1 MIIKKIKDERFNK
14 GGLRFTHNYD
24 MKSKDSGNS
33 VLYYNGQIILTYN
46 FHQTKLGSCN
56 FLFAGV
62 NRVFQVD
69 S

>member
-1 MIIKKIKDERFNK
+1 
-14 GGLRFTHNYD
+14 

-62 NRVFQVD
+62 NRGFQVD
-69 S
+69 SWRSVFLVLFVEIYQIRSITY